1 MKLEINLNRKNEKYI
16 AILKEML
23 NDGLYDIIDKI

>member
-1 MKLEINLNRKNEKYI
+1 MKLEINLNRRNEKYI

-23 NDGLYDIIDKI
+23 NDRLYDIIDKI